1 MANETNNDLAAA
13 ISNLFNT
20 GGTLVQHS
28 VELVSTGVKSVVQ
41 IIEPLGKTA
50 IDLLGSATNTL
61 GQVVQNVTS
70 IIAPKK

>member
-1 MANETNNDLAAA
+1 MANETNNDLADA